1 MLMKTCTQPPGV
13 RLHAPAHCVM
23 CVNFLYF
30 PNNTLAGAWLLRTV
44 GGQLVVSPS
53 ATAYPHTRTQPHM
66 DGLIIRVWITDTDM
80 GGRWRESWMD
90 RKEEEEKRIQEGGY
104 SGASLAPGMERSQN
118 RPI

>member
-1 MLMKTCTQPPGV
+1 
-13 RLHAPAHCVM
+13 
-23 CVNFLYF
+23 
-30 PNNTLAGAWLLRTV
+30 
-44 GGQLVVSPS
+44 
-53 ATAYPHTRTQPHM
+53 M